1 MSRDLTCLSVVW
13 YIAHWSSLA
22 CSRKAW
28 DSSLAPFLSVAG
40 QLRCSQDY
48 EMPRGWV
55 GIKEILT
62 WANLLN
68 LAKNN

>member
-1 MSRDLTCLSVVW
+1 MRNLTCLSVVW
-13 YIAHWSSLA
+13 YSTLVWPDVLT
-22 CSRKAW
+22 KG
-28 DSSLAPFLSVAG
+28 LGFLSVAG